1 MDITGTDNISLLG
14 FEAQQRIA
22 DISDILFDMQND
34 DLSDRI
40 CHMLDEGAARLEAV
54 KIPKATGFRRQVY
67 IMRALDK
74 MSETE
79 TEICKLESKLQS
91 DLRELWKTDGK
102 LDCLKSLLNS
112 CFEELRRSLEILTK
126 SYIGAAGEYARLIDR
141 RIKDIQTSELL
152 GIRCGNIIGGKK
164 AEVTT
169 LSQGINTLLT
179 NTFPL
184 WQSQISDAR
193 GTASAESINRCID
206 AGFLAAAALKSAV
219 DEAKKL

>member
-1 MDITGTDNISLLG
+1 MAITETNNLMLLG
-14 FEAQQRIA
+14 FNAGQRIA
-22 DISDILFDMQND
+22 DISDILFNMQND
-34 DLSDRI
+34 DLSDRV
-40 CHMLDEGAARLEAV
+40 CSMLDEGAARLEAV
-54 KIPKATGFRRQVY
+54 KIPKMTGFRRQVY

-79 TEICKLESKLQS
+79 AEIHKLQS
-91 DLRELWKTDGK
+91 RLQSALRELWKTDGK

-112 CFEELRRSLEILTK
+112 CFEELHRSSEILSK
-126 SYIGAAGEYARLIDR
+126 NYMGASGEYARLIDR
-141 RIKDIQTSELL
+141 RIKDIETSELL

-164 AEVTT
+164 SEVTT

-184 WQSQISDAR
+184 WQSQLSDAR